1 MHSARDGRIR
11 PQLTERV
18 DAALPERITRSA
30 AARRGESVRDIT
42 AWVQQRRRDVGFT
55 VRRIPLEELDGWSFS
70 PETGNLVHR
79 TGRFFTVQ
87 GLRVSIGEPPQAVSW
102 HQPVIAQPEVGILGI
117 LAREFDGVLHF
128 LMQAKMEP
136 GNPNLVQISPTVQ
149 ATYSNYTKI
158 HNGAGVRYLDYF
170 TAGSRGRV
178 LSDVL
183 QSEHGSW
190 FRRKRNRNMVVEVTD
205 PVPAHED
212 FRWLTL
218 GQIHELLGHDNTV
231 NFDARSALA
240 GLPRPAASHALHSD
254 THVLSWLAQQRSST
268 PITGVPV
275 SLTDLP
281 GWTRDAYCLRH
292 DDERYF
298 RVVAVS
304 VRAGNREVGAWT
316 QPLFEPTGQGV
327 VAFLT
332 RTFDGVPHV
341 LAGARAEAGFGDAEL
356 GPTVQ
361 CVPRNHAH
369 LPAAGQPPFL
379 DLVNNAPPERIRYS
393 ALHSEEGGR
402 FLNAVSRYLLVEA
415 RESEAP
421 VQEPPGFCWVSHDQ
435 LAAFTRYSH
444 YVSAQARTLLLCLN
458 AREARREGS
467 GGPTRRA

>member
-1 MHSARDGRIR
+1 MMDSQAR
-11 PQLTERV
+11 PQLTDRA

-30 AARRGESVRDIT
+30 AARRGEPVADIT
-42 AWVQQRRRDVGFT
+42 AWVQRRRREVDFT
-55 VRRIPLEELDGWSFS
+55 VRRIAFDELDGWSFS

-79 TGRFFTVQ
+79 SGRFFTVQ
-87 GLRVSIGEPPQAVSW
+87 GLRVSTGEHPDRLSW
-102 HQPVIAQPEVGILGI
+102 HQPIIAQPEVGILGV

-136 GNPNLVQISPTVQ
+136 GNPGLVQISPTVQ

-158 HNGAGVRYLDYF
+158 HKGADVRYLEYF
-170 TAGSRGRV
+170 TDSSRGRV

-190 FRRKRNRNMVVEVTD
+190 FWRKRNRNMVVEVTD
-205 PVPAHED
+205 PVPDHED

-218 GQIHELLGHDNTV
+218 GQIHELLHHDNTV

-240 GLPRPAASHALHSD
+240 GLHRGVGSRALHSD
-254 THVLSWLAQQRSST
+254 TELLSWLAARRSVT

-275 SLTDLP
+275 SLADIP
-281 GWTRDAYCLRH
+281 GWTRDAYSIHR

-298 RVVAVS
+298 HVMAVS
-304 VRAGNREVGAWT
+304 VRAGNREVAAWT
-316 QPLFEPTGQGV
+316 QPLLEPNDQGL

-341 LAGARAEAGFGDAEL
+341 LVSARAEAGFSDAEF

-369 LPAAGQPPFL
+369 LPAGEQPPFL
-379 DLVNNAPPERIRYS
+379 DLVRSAPPSRIRYS

-402 FLNAVSRYLLVEA
+402 FLNAVSRYLVVEA
-415 RESEAP
+415 TQSEAP
-421 VQEPPGFCWVSHDQ
+421 VQEPPEFRWVSHDQ

-444 YVSAQARTLLLCLN
+444 YVSAQARTLLMCLN
-458 AREARREGS
+458 TLAA
-467 GGPTRRA
+467 

>member
-1 MHSARDGRIR
+1 MQSVMDSQARAR
-11 PQLTERV
+11 LTDRA
-18 DAALPERITRSA
+18 DAVLSERITRSA
-30 AARRGESVRDIT
+30 AARRGESVADIT
-42 AWVQQRRRDVGFT
+42 AWVQRRRREVDFT
-55 VRRIPLEELDGWSFS
+55 VRRIPFDELDGWSFS

-79 TGRFFTVQ
+79 SGRFFTVQ
-87 GLRVSIGEPPQAVSW
+87 GLRVSTGEHPDRRSW
-102 HQPVIAQPEVGILGI
+102 HQPIIAQPEVGILGV
-117 LAREFDGVLHF
+117 LAREFDGALHF

-136 GNPNLVQISPTVQ
+136 GNPGLVQISPTVQ

-158 HNGAGVRYLDYF
+158 HKGADVRYLEYF
-170 TAGSRGRV
+170 TDSSRGRI

-205 PVPAHED
+205 PVPEHED

-240 GLPRPAASHALHSD
+240 GLYRGGGSRALHSD
-254 THVLSWLAQQRSST
+254 TELLSWLAERRSVT

-275 SLTDLP
+275 SLADIP
-281 GWTRDAYCLRH
+281 GWTRDAYSIHR

-298 RVVAVS
+298 RVMAVS

-316 QPLFEPTGQGV
+316 QPLLEPNDQGL

-341 LAGARAEAGFGDAEL
+341 LVSARAEAGFPDAEF

-369 LPAAGQPPFL
+369 LPAGEQPPFL
-379 DLVNNAPPERIRYS
+379 DLVRSAPPSRIRYS

-402 FLNAVSRYLLVEA
+402 FLDAVSRYLVVEA
-415 RESEAP
+415 TQSEAP
-421 VQEPPGFCWVSHDQ
+421 VQEPPGFRWVSHDQ

-458 AREARREGS
+458 TLAA
-467 GGPTRRA
+467 